1 MQPLCEHEDEAF
13 EEIADKDKP
22 VQGVCFWVLTE
33 FNIAHRAVK
42 RRFKEP
48 TEAVIDPD
56 SFATFS
62 EAMEIADEYAIEIRS
77 RFRNSAIQRISDDIR
92 DDEFHLYVVDRM
104 NVPIAK
110 IGVIGEDYRKQ
121 TIN

>member
-1 MQPLCEHEDEAF
+1 MQAHCEHEDEAF

-22 VQGVCFWVLTE
+22 VHGVCFWVLTE
-33 FNIAHRAVK
+33 FNVAHRSVK
-42 RRFKEP
+42 RRFKA
-48 TEAVIDPD
+48 TTDATIDPD

-62 EAMEIADEYAIEIRS
+62 EAMEIADEYAVEIRN

-92 DDEFHLYVVDRM
+92 DDEFHLYIVDRM

-110 IGVIGEDYRKQ
+110 IGVIGEDYRKL
-121 TIN
+121 TKH